1 MHASLT
7 CFHHHLF
14 VKQFL
19 DQRASDRMCSATDKL
34 DNVGGGGENN
44 NLPSSSTSS
53 SPMIR
58 RRRRSKRDKEG
69 QFTTTIPVES
79 HRSKKSSG
87 RQSKSKAKHGQDAP
101 SGGFEALIPS
111 LIGLVL
117 IGFVLMGRAG
127 FRGRATVV
135 GMDLGTTNSVICVQ
149 AQSKGVGEIQC
160 TPDPSTGSPIIPSVV
175 SLLPES
181 ERPVGPSS
189 KVESPLHPHPS
200 STIIGSKAKHC
211 IDSHPQH
218 TLYNAKRVLG
228 KSFADPS
235 VQELVNEVEFTIS
248 TQTGDDVIFQVDE
261 EHSISPHQVG
271 SYIIYHMVQWTR
283 QVHPSISSAVI
294 TVPAQFT
301 PHQRQQTALAYQ
313 QAGLKVARIL
323 EEPTAA
329 ALAYGLHLKEG
340 VEKILVYDFGGG
352 TLDISIL
359 HVSDGFCDVLGVDG
373 DSRLGGA
380 DLDAAIAHAL
390 EEGHSEILQ
399 RLKAYTLSKE
409 STSVEDLIAECPDQ
423 ITDAIPLCS
432 RSCFH
437 TLAEQLKIGVSST
450 NHTATA
456 QCWGLPSSSMQEE
469 DQETQSICE
478 TLESVELTLTPDDFW
493 LQTKSLLQRSLVPV
507 ERLLQDLSIQTQEID
522 EVVLIGGTTRLPHIR
537 QLVQDYFAAS
547 QINFHID
554 PDITVAYGA
563 ASVND

>member
-1 MHASLT
+1 
-7 CFHHHLF
+7 
-14 VKQFL
+14 
-19 DQRASDRMCSATDKL
+19 MCSATDKL
-34 DNVGGGGENN
+34 DDVGGGDKN
-44 NLPSSSTSS
+44 NLPSASTSS

-69 QFTTTIPVES
+69 QFISTTPVS
-79 HRSKKSSG
+79 GSQRSKKSSG

-101 SGGFEALIPS
+101 SGGLEALIPS

-200 STIIGSKAKHC
+200 STIIGSKAKHF

-235 VQELVNEVEFTIS
+235 VQELANEVEFTIS
-248 TQTGDDVIFQVDE
+248 TQTGDDVIFQVDD

-409 STSVEDLIAECPDQ
+409 STSVEDLIAKCPDQ

-432 RSCFH
+432 RSSFH

-450 NHTATA
+450 NQTAIA
-456 QCWGLPSSSMQEE
+456 HCWGISSSIQE
-469 DQETQSICE
+469 DQQSDSICE
-478 TLESVELTLTPDDFW
+478 VLESVELKLTPDDFRE
-493 LQTKSLLQRSLVPV
+493 QTAGLLQRSLIPV
-507 ERLLQDLSIQTQEID
+507 ERLLQDLSLQTQEID

-537 QLVQDYFAAS
+537 QLVQDYFVAS
-547 QINFHID
+547 TINFHID